1 MDTRTLSERP
11 VKTIIEIGEIL
22 MDRLVVM
29 TVGKTHSGKTT
40 FAKELESVLQQ
51 AIVIDQ
57 DNHAEFINEHYK
69 KLRPIEG
76 PNTLKFSVTDA
87 IVNYATEQSNFHIIL
102 SNSNL
107 NKLGRAKVLRYFH
120 NKEFKSI
127 IVYFDLP
134 DDLLK
139 DRVIRTQRSKAI
151 FRSASSFLEV
161 LERQENLLEI
171 QPSKDEANYIFIIK
185 DPNNTAE
192 VIQQI
197 IAITGTR

>member
-22 MDRLVVM
+22 MERLVVM

-107 NKLGRAKVLRYFH
+107 NKSGRAKVLRYFH

>member
-1 MDTRTLSERP
+1 ME
-11 VKTIIEIGEIL
+11 
-22 MDRLVVM
+22 RLVVM

-107 NKLGRAKVLRYFH
+107 NKSGRAKVLRYFH

-134 DDLLK
+134 DDILK

>member
-1 MDTRTLSERP
+1 ME
-11 VKTIIEIGEIL
+11 
-22 MDRLVVM
+22 RLVVM

-107 NKLGRAKVLRYFH
+107 NKSGRAKVLRYFH

-171 QPSKDEANYIFIIK
+171 QPSKDEANHIFIIK